1 MATSLKRAPLEIH
14 PQHHSFKL
22 TCIALAATSTPTM
35 TQNIEEGLHAPTLLE
50 IFGSSLLGHASWCLF
65 NVWRERIDEV
75 ATLYDESGNIPLP
88 TIKTWKRWWYKLRWL
103 LIMRCYVKGGTLV
116 PITILRRSKT
126 SRPIFLGSMT
136 PATIFEVNHLL
147 KLALLLAH
155 LCHFPLNQPLGGMLA
170 RINSCFVDQYVHIP
184 HSHTLFSFPSCLL
197 TYHKG
202 CSCP

>member
-116 PITILRRSKT
+116 PIHNTPSFQNIS
-126 SRPIFLGSMT
+126 PNFLG
-136 PATIFEVNHLL
+136 VNDSRNHIWGQSSTQIGPS
-147 KLALLLAH
+147 
-155 LCHFPLNQPLGGMLA
+155 FG
-170 RINSCFVDQYVHIP
+170 SFV
-184 HSHTLFSFPSCLL
+184 SFSSKPTFGRNVS
-197 TYHKG
+197 
-202 CSCP
+202 